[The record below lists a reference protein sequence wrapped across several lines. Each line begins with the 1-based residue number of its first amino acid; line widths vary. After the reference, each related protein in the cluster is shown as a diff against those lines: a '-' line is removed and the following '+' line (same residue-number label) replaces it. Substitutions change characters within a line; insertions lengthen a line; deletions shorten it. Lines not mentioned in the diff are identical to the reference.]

1 LTAAPR
7 AERPTAESPTGDRP
21 ATVTAAAG
29 LPAPWTIS
37 LYFAAIFLSVGVHL
51 PYYPVYLA
59 AVGLTPD
66 EIGLVLA
73 VPMAAR
79 VVTLAVMGGLA
90 DRIGS
95 LPRAILAYA
104 VASLAIFGL
113 VWVSS
118 GVIALLAV
126 SLAFTAVWTT
136 QLPIADAAAMA
147 VARAGRA
154 SYGRMRLCG
163 SAAFIAASLAA
174 GALLGVLPAT
184 AVWPMMM
191 VTLALTVLAAAL
203 MAASARG
210 DGAARPAERPR
221 FADAVLAIRPALPL
235 VLACALVQGSHAMV
249 YGFGSLAFEA
259 RGFSGAEI
267 GMLWGIGVIGEV
279 ILFALPHRWTARPS
293 TALLAVVAAV
303 AAIAR
308 WVTIAAEPGFA
319 VLLAA
324 QGLHAFSFAA
334 THIALVRRVSE
345 TSSPGRAG
353 AVQSLAASVIAL
365 VMASATALS
374 GPLYGALGSAA
385 FLTMTVPAAA
395 GLVIAAW
402 VMVREGR

>member
-1 LTAAPR
+1 M
-7 AERPTAESPTGDRP
+7 DRP
-21 ATVTAAAG
+21 AVDRPAPATPG

-51 PYYPVYLA
+51 PYFPVYLA

-66 EIGLVLA
+66 EIGIVLA

-79 VVTLAVMGGLA
+79 VVTLAVMGQLA
-90 DRIGS
+90 DRLGS

-113 VWVSS
+113 VAVSS
-118 GVIALLAV
+118 GVVALLVV

-147 VARAGRA
+147 VVRAGRA

-163 SAAFIAASLAA
+163 SAAFVAASLAA
-174 GALLGVLPAT
+174 GAVLGVLPAT

-191 VTLALTVLAAAL
+191 ATLALTVVAAGV
-203 MAASARG
+203 MVGSARG
-210 DGAARPAERPR
+210 GRAERPAERPR

-235 VLACALVQGSHAMV
+235 VLACALVQGSHAMI

-267 GMLWGIGVIGEV
+267 GLLWGIGVIGEV
-279 ILFALPHRWTARPS
+279 ILFALPHRWTSRPS
-293 TALLAVVAAV
+293 ASLLAVVAAL
-303 AAIAR
+303 AAIVR
-308 WVTIAAEPGFA
+308 WVTIAAEPGFG
-319 VLLAA
+319 VLVAA
-324 QGLHAFSFAA
+324 QGLHALSFAA
-334 THIALVRRVSE
+334 THLALVRRVSE
-345 TSSPGRAG
+345 TSSPARAG

-374 GPLYGALGSAA
+374 GPLYMALGSAG
-385 FLTMTVPAAA
+385 FLTMTVPAGA
-395 GLVIAAW
+395 GLLIAIWVIATE
-402 VMVREGR
+402 RR

>member
-1 LTAAPR
+1 LSAAPAGVR
-7 AERPTAESPTGDRP
+7 RRDP
-21 ATVTAAAG
+21 ATATAG
-29 LPAPWTIS
+29 HGPSGPSLPAPWTIA

-51 PYYPVYLA
+51 PYFPVYLA

-66 EIGLVLA
+66 EIGVVLA

-79 VVTLAVMGGLA
+79 VVTLAAMGALA

-95 LPRAILAYA
+95 LPRALLAYSIA
-104 VASLAIFGL
+104 ALAIFGL

-118 GVIALLAV
+118 GVVALLLV
-126 SLAFTAVWTT
+126 SLAFTVVWTS
-136 QLPIADAAAMA
+136 QLPISDAVAMA
-147 VARAGRA
+147 VARSGRA
-154 SYGRMRLCG
+154 TYGRMRLCG

-174 GALLGVLPAT
+174 GAALGVLPAT

-191 VTLALTVLAAAL
+191 ATLALTIVAAAL
-203 MAASARG
+203 MVASARG
-210 DGAARPAERPR
+210 GGAALPERPG
-221 FADAVLAIRPALPL
+221 FADALRAIRPALPL
-235 VLACALVQGSHAMV
+235 VAACALVQGSHAMV

-279 ILFALPHRWTARPS
+279 ILFALPHRWTSRPAAS
-293 TALLAVVAAV
+293 LLAVVAAL
-303 AAIAR
+303 AAIVR

-324 QGLHAFSFAA
+324 QGLHALSFAA
-334 THIALVRRVSE
+334 THLALVRRVSE
-345 TSSPGRAG
+345 TATPGRAA

-365 VMASATALS
+365 MMASTTALS
-374 GPLYGALGSAA
+374 GPLYSALGSAA
-385 FLTMTVPAAA
+385 FLTMTVPAGA
-395 GLVIAAW
+395 GLVIAVW

>member
-1 LTAAPR
+1 V
-7 AERPTAESPTGDRP
+7 DRP
-21 ATVTAAAG
+21 AVDRPAPATPG

-51 PYYPVYLA
+51 PYFPVYLA

-66 EIGLVLA
+66 EIGIVLA

-79 VVTLAVMGGLA
+79 VVTLAVMGQLA
-90 DRIGS
+90 DRLGS

-113 VWVSS
+113 VAVSS
-118 GVIALLAV
+118 GVVALLVV

-147 VARAGRA
+147 VVRAGRA

-163 SAAFIAASLAA
+163 SAAFVAASLAA
-174 GALLGVLPAT
+174 GAVLGVLPAT

-191 VTLALTVLAAAL
+191 ATLALTVVAAGV
-203 MAASARG
+203 MVGSARG
-210 DGAARPAERPR
+210 GRAERPAERPR

-235 VLACALVQGSHAMV
+235 VLACALVQGSHAMI

-267 GMLWGIGVIGEV
+267 GLLWGIGVIGEV
-279 ILFALPHRWTARPS
+279 ILFALPHRWTSRPS
-293 TALLAVVAAV
+293 ASLLAVVAAL
-303 AAIAR
+303 AAIVR
-308 WVTIAAEPGFA
+308 WVTIAAEPGFG
-319 VLLAA
+319 VLVAA
-324 QGLHAFSFAA
+324 QGLHALSFAA
-334 THIALVRRVSE
+334 THLALVRRVSE
-345 TSSPGRAG
+345 TSSPARAG

-374 GPLYGALGSAA
+374 GPLYMALGSAG
-385 FLTMTVPAAA
+385 FLTMTVPAGA
-395 GLVIAAW
+395 GLLIAIWVIATE
-402 VMVREGR
+402 RR

>member
-1 LTAAPR
+1 MTAAPR
-7 AERPTAESPTGDRP
+7 AERPPAESLPADRP
-21 ATVTAAAG
+21 TTVTAAAG

-51 PYYPVYLA
+51 PYFPVYLA

-66 EIGLVLA
+66 EIGIVLA

-79 VVTLAVMGGLA
+79 VVTLAAMGALA

-113 VWVSS
+113 VALSS
-118 GVIALLAV
+118 GVVALLVV

-154 SYGRMRLCG
+154 SYGRMRLFG

-174 GALLGVLPAT
+174 GAILGVLPAT

-191 VTLALTVLAAAL
+191 VTLGLTVLAAAL

-279 ILFALPHRWTARPS
+279 ILFALPHRWIARPS

-303 AAIAR
+303 AAIVR
-308 WVTIAAEPGFA
+308 WVTIAAEPGFG

-365 VMASATALS
+365 VMATATALS
-374 GPLYGALGSAA
+374 GPLYAALGSAA
-385 FLTMTVPAAA
+385 FLTMTVPAGA
-395 GLVIAAW
+395 GLLIAAW
-402 VMVREGR
+402 VMLTERR

>member
-1 LTAAPR
+1 V
-7 AERPTAESPTGDRP
+7 ERPPADRP
-21 ATVTAAAG
+21 ATASAG

-51 PYYPVYLA
+51 PYFPVYLA

-66 EIGLVLA
+66 EIGIVLA

-79 VVTLAVMGGLA
+79 VVTLAAMGALA

-113 VWVSS
+113 VAVSS
-118 GVIALLAV
+118 GVVALLLV

-147 VARAGRA
+147 VMRAGRA
-154 SYGRMRLCG
+154 SYGHMRLCG

-174 GALLGVLPAT
+174 GAALGVLPAT
-184 AVWPMMM
+184 AVYPMMM
-191 VTLALTVLAAAL
+191 ATLALTVVAAAL
-203 MAASARG
+203 MAASAGRG
-210 DGAARPAERPR
+210 TRPPATERPR

-235 VLACALVQGSHAMV
+235 VAACALVQGSHAMI
-249 YGFGSLAFEA
+249 YGFGSIAFEA
-259 RGFSGAEI
+259 RGFTGVEI
-267 GMLWGIGVIGEV
+267 GLLWGIGVIGEV

-293 TALLAVVAAV
+293 ASLLAVVAAL
-303 AAIAR
+303 AAIVR
-308 WVTIAAEPGFA
+308 WVTIAAEPGFG
-319 VLLAA
+319 VLVAA

-334 THIALVRRVSE
+334 THLALVRRVSE
-345 TSSPGRAG
+345 TASPGRAG

-374 GPLYGALGSAA
+374 GPLYAALGSAG
-385 FLTMTVPAAA
+385 FLTMTVPAGV
-395 GLVIAAW
+395 GLLIAIW
-402 VMVREGR
+402 VMATERR

>member
-1 LTAAPR
+1 MTAAPR
-7 AERPTAESPTGDRP
+7 TERPADRP
-21 ATVTAAAG
+21 TTVTAAAG

-51 PYYPVYLA
+51 PYFPVYLA

-66 EIGLVLA
+66 EIGIVLA
-73 VPMAAR
+73 VSMAAR
-79 VVTLAVMGGLA
+79 VVTLAAMGALA

-104 VASLAIFGL
+104 IASLAIFAL
-113 VWVSS
+113 VAVSS
-118 GVIALLAV
+118 GVVALLVV

-154 SYGRMRLCG
+154 HYGRMRLCG

-174 GALLGVLPAT
+174 GAMLGVLPAT
-184 AVWPMMM
+184 AIYPMMM
-191 VTLALTVLAAAL
+191 ATLALTVVAAGV
-203 MAASARG
+203 MVASAG
-210 DGAARPAERPR
+210 GGTRPPATERPR

-235 VLACALVQGSHAMV
+235 VAACALVQGSHAMV

-279 ILFALPHRWTARPS
+279 ILFALPHRWTSRPS
-293 TALLAVVAAV
+293 ASLLAVVAGL
-303 AAIAR
+303 AAIVR
-308 WVTIAAEPGFA
+308 WVTIAAEPGFG
-319 VLLAA
+319 VLIAA

-334 THIALVRRVSE
+334 THLALVRRVSE
-345 TSSPGRAG
+345 TASPGRAG

-365 VMASATALS
+365 VMATATALS
-374 GPLYGALGSAA
+374 GPLYAALGSAG
-385 FLTMTVPAAA
+385 FLTMTVPAGA
-395 GLVIAAW
+395 GLLIAAW
-402 VMVREGR
+402 VMVRERR

>member
-1 LTAAPR
+1 MTAAPR
-7 AERPTAESPTGDRP
+7 TERPTDRP
-21 ATVTAAAG
+21 TTVTAAAG

-51 PYYPVYLA
+51 PYFPIYLA

-66 EIGLVLA
+66 EIGIVLA

-79 VVTLAVMGGLA
+79 VVTLAAMGALA

-104 VASLAIFGL
+104 IASLAIFGL
-113 VWVSS
+113 VAVSS
-118 GVIALLAV
+118 GVVALLVV

-154 SYGRMRLCG
+154 HYGRMRLCG

-174 GALLGVLPAT
+174 GAVLGVLPAT

-191 VTLALTVLAAAL
+191 ATLALTVVAAAL
-203 MAASARG
+203 MAASARS

-235 VLACALVQGSHAMV
+235 VAACALVQGSHAMV

-279 ILFALPHRWTARPS
+279 ILFALPHRWTSRPS
-293 TALLAVVAAV
+293 ASLLAVVAAL
-303 AAIAR
+303 AAIVR

-319 VLLAA
+319 VLIAA
-324 QGLHAFSFAA
+324 QALHAFSFAA
-334 THIALVRRVSE
+334 THLALVRRVSE
-345 TSSPGRAG
+345 TASPGRTG

-374 GPLYGALGSAA
+374 GPLYTALGSAA
-385 FLTMTVPAAA
+385 FLTMTVPAGA
-395 GLVIAAW
+395 GLLIAAW